1 MSDTTP
7 SILSVISSDL
17 QSELSVQEVI
27 ELDKTLRRIR
37 SSSPGAMVLHHGCST
52 GTYSADARAHEFAWD
67 SGWRIEGHPAFA
79 VGGVEPR
86 QLPRVRKQLSVLH
99 PTERL
104 SDRDASLIW
113 TADIVV
119 AVRPRLSQTK
129 ALLAEAAAI
138 GWQVILIN
146 APGPGRPAVPAQA
159 ESVEPIDWTPRI
171 HNYLVHEHR

>member
-1 MSDTTP
+1 MSDTLP
-7 SILSVISSDL
+7 GILSIISNDL
-17 QSELSVQEVI
+17 QSELSVREVI

-37 SSSPGAMVLHHGCST
+37 ATSGAMVLHHGCST
-52 GTYSADARAHEFAWD
+52 ESHSADVLAHKFARD
-67 SGWRIEGHPAFA
+67 SGWRIEGHPAFVA
-79 VGGVEPR
+79 NGVEPR

-99 PTERL
+99 PAEWQG
-104 SDRDASLIW
+104 DRDASLIW
-113 TADIVV
+113 AADIIV

-138 GWQVILIN
+138 GWQVILID

-171 HNYLVHEHR
+171 HNYLVDEHR